1 MPAFSH
7 CFLKRFMAFSNDSP
21 SLTRTPGILG
31 ITTFRLREGPAK
43 TRQYMLGCQAVKRA
57 GASPAARGPWRT
69 SRLAVKET
77 GTATYAVPVSDL
89 AGNGSDLAGS
99 RAPLRLTRSRN
110 SLPVRKRIPRLGLT
124 GITSPVLGLRP
135 L

>member
-31 ITTFRLREGPAK
+31 ITTLRGIHGYPAFFESA
-43 TRQYMLGCQAVKRA
+43 RVYARSEECQTLFGSAA
-57 GASPAARGPWRT
+57 CGA
-69 SRLAVKET
+69 RLAEKT
-77 GTATYAVPVSDL
+77 KSYAVPVSDF
-89 AGNGSDLAGS
+89 AGTATGSALLPA
-99 RAPLRLTRSRN
+99 RFTRSRS
-110 SLPVRKRIPRLGLT
+110 SLPVRNRMPRFGLT

-135 L
+135 LYPW

>member
-31 ITTFRLREGPAK
+31 ITTLREAHAYPAF
-43 TRQYMLGCQAVKRA
+43 LRA
-57 GASPAARGPWRT
+57 REYTRGPRT
-69 SRLAVKET
+69 VNSTREPAGRPAGSSRRLGKSPRN
-77 GTATYAVPVSDL
+77 YAVPVSDL
-89 AGNGSDLAGS
+89 AGTATGSADLPE
-99 RAPLRLTRSRN
+99 RFTRSRS
-110 SLPVRKRIPRLGLT
+110 SLPVRNRMPRLGLT

-135 L
+135 